1 MRFLI
6 AVGFFCAAAYAAKPS
21 ARPQTPPA
29 QDLQNVLARVDKAAA
44 GFKSMSASVRMV
56 YHTAVINDDTVDSG
70 SMNLKRVRPKEYRM
84 LVNLTEPDVR
94 SAALDGRK
102 AELYYPKIQT
112 VQEYDLGKYRGLV
125 EQFML
130 LGFGNSSKELQGG
143 YAVRMLGAKSVAG
156 QPTEH
161 LELIPKSKDVLQ
173 HLTKVELWV
182 SDSSGYPVQ
191 QQFFFPG
198 GDYRMVTY
206 TNVKVN
212 PDLPDSALKL
222 QLPRGV
228 KRETPQKQ

>member
-1 MRFLI
+1 
-6 AVGFFCAAAYAAKPS
+6 
-21 ARPQTPPA
+21 
-29 QDLQNVLARVDKAAA
+29 
-44 GFKSMSASVRMV
+44 
-56 YHTAVINDDTVDSG
+56 
-70 SMNLKRVRPKEYRM
+70 
-84 LVNLTEPDVR
+84 
-94 SAALDGRK
+94 
-102 AELYYPKIQT
+102 

-198 GDYRMVTY
+198 GDYRTVTY